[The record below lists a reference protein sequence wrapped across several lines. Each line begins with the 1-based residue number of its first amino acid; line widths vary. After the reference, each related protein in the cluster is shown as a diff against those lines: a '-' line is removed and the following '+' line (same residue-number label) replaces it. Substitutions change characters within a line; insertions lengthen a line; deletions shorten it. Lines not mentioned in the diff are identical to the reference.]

1 MRIYPT
7 TTFTYQYLDD
17 NNQILSLNYHVV
29 SFHEYLHD
37 QDIDLFYIEKAS
49 VISLQKT
56 IELDKAALVYAY
68 LGYLDDPKE
77 LTLLFPRDPSKASW
91 IFNVQDIRLSYKSN
105 IPNWG
110 DEDDV

>member
-7 TTFTYQYLDD
+7 TTFTYQCLDE

-56 IELDKAALVYAY
+56 IELDKAALEYAY
-68 LGYLDDPKE
+68 LGYLNDPKE
-77 LTLLFPRDPSKASW
+77 LTLLFPRDPSKVSW

-110 DEDDV
+110 DDDNV